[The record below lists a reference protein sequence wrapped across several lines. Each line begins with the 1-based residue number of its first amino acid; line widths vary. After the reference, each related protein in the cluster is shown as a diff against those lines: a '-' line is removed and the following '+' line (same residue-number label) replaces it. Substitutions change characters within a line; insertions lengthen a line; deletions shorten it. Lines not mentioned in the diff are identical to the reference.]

1 MNIEETLT
9 KRFLRYVAVPS
20 QSDDSVKSIPTSQGQ
35 TTLAKLLADELK
47 ELGLVDVSVDE
58 HSVVYGTLP
67 GNKEAPVVGFLAHLD
82 TVNVSLSPQIHPQ
95 IIHYTGGDVVLNRD
109 RNIVIKLS
117 EHPELEQFMDEDI
130 IFSDGTSVLGADDKS
145 AIANIMTMLE
155 ILHEDPSIK
164 HGTLRIAFVPDEEIG
179 LLGSKVMDLD
189 KFKVDFAY
197 TIDCSGLGQVVYET
211 FNAGTVKIR
220 IKGISAHPMSA
231 KNELVNPMLVAH
243 DLISMFDRGQTP
255 EHTEGR
261 EGYWWFSQAA
271 ADPLYCNL
279 TMLIRDHDKK
289 RYEWR
294 KQFVRDAVDM
304 LRKIHPRAEIALDI
318 RDVYENIANNVTCR
332 DKPVAMIYQ
341 ALEELGIKSVTYAM
355 RGGTDGSQL
364 SARGI
369 VTPNY
374 FTGAFNFHSYAEF
387 LPISAFRKS
396 LDVTMKLIELS
407 TRD

>member
-9 KRFLRYVAVPS
+9 KRFLRYVAIPS
-20 QSDDSVKSIPTSQGQ
+20 QSDDSVKTIPTSEGQ
-35 TTLAKLLADELK
+35 TTLARLLAEELK
-47 ELGLVDVSVDE
+47 ELCLTDISVDE
-58 HSVVYGTLP
+58 HSVVYATLQ
-67 GNKEAPVVGFLAHLD
+67 GNAEAPVIGFLAHLD
-82 TVNVSLSPQIHPQ
+82 TVNVSLSPKISPQ
-95 IIHYTGGDVVLNRD
+95 IIHYTGGDVVLNREK
-109 RNIVIKLS
+109 NIVIKLS
-117 EHPELEQFMDEDI
+117 EHPELEQFKDEDI
-130 IFSDGTSVLGADDKS
+130 IFTDGTSVLGADDKS

-155 ILHEDPSIK
+155 ILHNDPTIR

-179 LLGSKVMDLD
+179 LCGSKVMDLD

-261 EGYWWFSQAA
+261 EGYWWFSQAS
-271 ADPLYCNL
+271 ADPLYCSL

-294 KQFVRDAVDM
+294 KQFVKDAVDM
-304 LRKIHPRAEIALDI
+304 LRKIHPRAEIDLDI
-318 RDVYENIANNVTCR
+318 QDVYENIANNVVR
-332 DKPVAMIYQ
+332 EDRPVAMIYQ
-341 ALEELGIKSVTYAM
+341 ALEELGIESVTYAM

-374 FTGAFNFHSYAEF
+374 FSGAFNFHSYAEF
-387 LPISAFRKS
+387 LPISSFKNS
-396 LDVTMKLIELS
+396 LDVTLKLIELS
-407 TRD
+407 VR